1 MAAIL
6 AHALENPSSSSLSFN
21 HPPLQFVI
29 FSGGFIP
36 TQQATRNELFAS
48 SSSPLTTPSL
58 HLIGQVD
65 TIIAPERMEALSRG
79 FRKPFVHRHPGG

>member
-6 AHALENPSSSSLSFN
+6 AHVLENPTSSLSLN

-36 TQQATRNELFAS
+36 TQQATRKELFA

-65 TIIAPERMEALSRG
+65 TIIAPERMEALSHA
-79 FRKPFVHRHPGG
+79 FRKPFVYRHPGG